1 MRRLLIAAT
10 LLASATLA
18 THAQTK
24 ATKASVPASKSFTV
38 VDATIAD
45 MRTALEQGRV
55 TSRQLVQQYLMR
67 IGTYEERL
75 HAAMTVNPDGL
86 REPCVVTPK
95 SWMMLPYT
103 GMAASVAKVMTPDAR
118 RVPQ

>member
-24 ATKASVPASKSFTV
+24 ATKASAPPASKSFTV
-38 VDATIAD
+38 VEATIAD
-45 MRTALEQGRV
+45 MRSAMEQGRV

-67 IGTYEERL
+67 IGTYEDQL
-75 HAAMTVNPDGL
+75 HAAMTVNPDALKLAG
-86 REPCVVTPK
+86 
-95 SWMMLPYT
+95 
-103 GMAASVAKVMTPDAR
+103 GR
-118 RVPQ
+118 R